1 MGSGGKGGGQQ
12 RPDLL
17 GKENGQQNGFGGVM
31 PPGVMPPGGEQMMHF
46 AAGSLAQNVSGRF
59 QSAAPIVGGYWN
71 SLKYYFEVRRL
82 LRSFTRGDWV
92 PVTPVPS
99 VIFTRNLHALCR

>member
-82 LRSFTRGDWV
+82 LRSFT
-92 PVTPVPS
+92 
-99 VIFTRNLHALCR
+99 